1 MQLAQIRS
9 RALTG
14 YRALVHELGGSPEP
28 LLKAHGLLGAD
39 ESDGEQMIDLR
50 QVMALY
56 DATAAKLGCPD
67 FALRVSAH
75 HALERLG
82 GPLALVTYNAP
93 TVADSINLA
102 SLYMPYFS
110 PNMQYMLAPD
120 ETRGRHRLIHELKL
134 DHCPERRHQIEM
146 SMRVASETLSLLA
159 QSRSAVKYVTMQH
172 AAKMPLALYKR
183 HFAWPVRFEQK
194 ENAVVFDSR
203 VLKKPVA
210 GRNPEIQRLAESFL
224 RTVIDDLPRNLAGR
238 VEALINR
245 QLTNPKCTINL
256 IAGQLAMHPRTLQRR
271 LQEDGIRFDTLLD
284 NVRKARA
291 EHYLSQRDMHLI
303 TVTQLLGYTRQTSLN
318 QSCLRWFGCS
328 PLQFRRQ
335 AIGDATRAA

>member
-9 RALTG
+9 RSLTG
-14 YRALVHELGGSPEP
+14 YRALVRELGGSPEP

-39 ESDGEQMIDLR
+39 EDDGEQMLDLR

-56 DATAAKLGCPD
+56 ESTAVKLKCPD
-67 FALRVSAH
+67 FGLRVSAH

-110 PNMQYMLAPD
+110 PNMQYMLVPD
-120 ETRGRHRLIHELKL
+120 EVRGRHRLVHELKV

-146 SMRVASETLSLLA
+146 AMRVASETLALLA
-159 QSRSAVKYVTMQH
+159 QSKTAVKYVTMQH
-172 AAKMPLALYKR
+172 SAKMPLEIYHR
-183 HFAWPVRFEQK
+183 HFLCPVRFEQK
-194 ENAVVFDSR
+194 DNAVVFESQ

-210 GRNPEIQRLAESFL
+210 GRNPEIQRIAEVFL
-224 RTVIDDLPRNLAGR
+224 KSVIDSLPRDLAGR
-238 VEALINR
+238 VEALISR
-245 QLTNPKCTINL
+245 QLTNPQCTINL

-271 LQEDGIRFDTLLD
+271 LQEDGVRFDTLLD

-291 EHYLSQRDMHLI
+291 ADYLAQRDMHLI

-328 PLQFRRQ
+328 PLQFRKQ
-335 AIGDATRAA
+335 AIDGTAHKS